1 MFKSFHW
8 KIIEK
13 ILEEVK
19 IGLAFVDTNG
29 SMLYVN
35 RLSAEL
41 LGFNRDASNS
51 VLGCHSPNKRNAV
64 INKIKSNNGQEWH
77 RIIQIND
84 RYIENIYSPI
94 TVQGYFTGVVMLTRD
109 VTEREELVN
118 LNKKSL
124 EQLRESE
131 ECFRSLVDS
140 IEDMIFTFD
149 HDLRFNGVFG
159 RWIEKN
165 GLTADYYIGKRVKD
179 IFGTEAEG
187 ICEEACRRTL
197 LGEHTVFDWSNKKPN
212 EIRYFQISMSPIR
225 DSRGEVAGIVGV
237 GRDIT
242 DRKKAEEMIKSLSY
256 LDGLTGIPNRRYFDE
271 HFDAEWRRALRYNT
285 SLSLIMCDIDY
296 FKDYND
302 TYGHL
307 SGDDCLRQV
316 ASTLSANL
324 NRSGELVARYGGEE
338 FAIVLPYSS
347 LENAASLAEK
357 LRSEIESLGIA
368 HVNSKVSRYVT
379 ISLGVAS
386 VVPTMDLLP
395 ASLISSADKALYMG
409 KKEGRNQV
417 KTYL

>member
-1 MFKSFHW
+1 MFKSFQW

-19 IGLAFVDTNG
+19 IGLAFIDTNG
-29 SMLYVN
+29 NMFYVN
-35 RLSAEL
+35 RLSAEI
-41 LGFNRDASNS
+41 LGLNRDANNT
-51 VLGCHSPNKRNAV
+51 VLGCHSPNIHNAV

-77 RIIQIND
+77 RIILIND

-94 TVQGYFTGVVMLTRD
+94 TVQGHFSGIVMLTRD
-109 VTEREELVN
+109 VTEREEMVK
-118 LNKKSL
+118 LNKKAL
-124 EQLRESE
+124 EKLRQSE

-140 IEDMIFTFD
+140 IDDMIFTLD
-149 HDLRFNGVFG
+149 HGLRFNGVFG
-159 RWIEKN
+159 RWIYKN
-165 GLTADYYIGKRVKD
+165 GLTADYFIGKGVND
-179 IFGTEAEG
+179 IFGAEA
-187 ICEEACRRTL
+187 IAVCEEACRRTL
-197 LGEHTVFDWSNKKPN
+197 LGENTVFDWSNKKSN
-212 EIRYFQISMSPIR
+212 EIRYFQISLSPIR

-242 DRKKAEEMIKSLSY
+242 DRIKAEEMIKSLSY

-271 HFDAEWRRALRYNT
+271 QFDAEWRRALRHNT
-285 SLSLIMCDIDY
+285 SISLIMCDIDC

-302 TYGHL
+302 AYGHL

-338 FAIVLPYSS
+338 FAIVLPYST
-347 LENAASLAEK
+347 LENAAILAEK

-368 HVNSKVSRYVT
+368 HIESKVSRYIT

-386 VVPTMDLLP
+386 IIPTRGLLFT
-395 ASLISSADKALYMG
+395 SLISAADKALYMA
-409 KKEGRNQV
+409 KKEGRNRV
-417 KTYL
+417 KTYS